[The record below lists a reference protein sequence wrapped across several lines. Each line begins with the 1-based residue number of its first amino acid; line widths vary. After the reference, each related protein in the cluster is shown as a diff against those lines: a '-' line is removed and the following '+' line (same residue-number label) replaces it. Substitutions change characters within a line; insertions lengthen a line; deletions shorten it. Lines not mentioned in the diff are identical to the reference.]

1 MCFGKQWIQRAIF
14 KIQSLWRPQLQLLSQ
29 TDWIYFQGPML
40 KFLLFTVLCKKRKR
54 LTCIRCLAL
63 AFKRIGRI
71 TFQFFLMFFIWSYAI
86 ANKGITAPGR
96 RNSYIIPILWIRH
109 NKHQVNKDVFIL
121 DAEFENV
128 GPHCLHGSIFFYRT
142 LYAPNALQGVSA
154 QYFCKSEPGY

>member
-1 MCFGKQWIQRAIF
+1 
-14 KIQSLWRPQLQLLSQ
+14 
-29 TDWIYFQGPML
+29 
-40 KFLLFTVLCKKRKR
+40 
-54 LTCIRCLAL
+54 
-63 AFKRIGRI
+63 
-71 TFQFFLMFFIWSYAI
+71 MFFIWSYAI

-128 GPHCLHGSIFFYRT
+128 GPHCLHDSIFFYRT

-154 QYFCKSEPGY
+154 QYFCKSEPDY